1 VIFALAAALS
11 WGLADFLGAVSTR
24 RVGLLLP
31 LVVIAGGLLVFSER
45 LRKVQFLGIGLT
57 IAGLFVLGLGR

>member
-1 VIFALAAALS
+1 VLAFLAFARGSQGGSVAVAAAAS
-11 WGLADFLGAVSTR
+11 ACF
-24 RVGLLLP
+24 P